1 METSKFI
8 IECINTEY
16 WDNPMYLKKI
26 GPHQYN
32 IEWTNDPYKAKTYDT
47 KQRAEKESL
56 RMTEYVK
63 YCYKHGWSSHCYGW
77 DAEKQIGKVMQTIKG
92 NVREIKLIF
101 V

>member
-8 IECINTEY
+8 IECINIEY

-47 KQRAEKESL
+47 KQRAEK
-56 RMTEYVK
+56 
-63 YCYKHGWSSHCYGW
+63 
-77 DAEKQIGKVMQTIKG
+77 
-92 NVREIKLIF
+92 
-101 V
+101 